1 MQQCHPHC
9 GTELESRASTLGCKR
24 MPLAFLGKAGAECE
38 PAVDPGSR
46 LADVDAT
53 GQITGGAMRRT
64 EQERL
69 ADLEAK
75 NTFQH
80 RTLRAIRVVAEK
92 APPEEARRALPCAA

>member
-1 MQQCHPHC
+1 
-9 GTELESRASTLGCKR
+9 
-24 MPLAFLGKAGAECE
+24 
-38 PAVDPGSR
+38 
-46 LADVDAT
+46 
-53 GQITGGAMRRT
+53 MRRT

-92 APPEEARRALPCAA
+92 APPEEARRALRAIDALAKEALAEANPANEHRASG

>member
-1 MQQCHPHC
+1 
-9 GTELESRASTLGCKR
+9 

-69 ADLEAK
+69 ADLEA
-75 NTFQH
+75 
-80 RTLRAIRVVAEK
+80 
-92 APPEEARRALPCAA
+92 